1 MWYKKG
7 FGANLNIMSLFM
19 FNLSAVNPPV
29 ETLITTYNEAIFK
42 LVPHQSKINA
52 NIEPASLNIICG
64 LVAKTLLY
72 FYIIMCYAHC
82 CCTKCHGTINIFWLL
97 KETLNASLFSSK
109 ISY

>member
-1 MWYKKG
+1 MFYKKG

-42 LVPHQSKINA
+42 LGPHQSKINA

-64 LVAKTLLY
+64 LVAKTLY
-72 FYIIMCYAHC
+72 FYIITPSGVMLIVVVLNVMAPS
-82 CCTKCHGTINIFWLL
+82 IF
-97 KETLNASLFSSK
+97 SGF
-109 ISY
+109 